1 MKPYRINEL
10 ASKYVEYDMIQTYT
24 ELPAFPDPRLRLL
37 HAVLNEHEALA
48 SKSELYTL
56 VVSLVQLGMDTHDLI
71 DTEDT
76 RRTEMEMRSRQLKVL
91 AGDYFSSRFYQL
103 LSQAGQIAMVSKI
116 SAAVCEVNRL
126 KMDLYI
132 KMQRSQLKA
141 EEYLTKLTA
150 LKSEMFQLFTDLME
164 GAFVKLWPEMLQ
176 EVSRC
181 ETVLAEMERFDSS
194 PRFYQ
199 SWAYWH
205 VMQEGTPEEQQS
217 LAKQPEQSYVYDLL
231 GKYELQSKLVSKL
244 KSAADRLRQTAA
256 KLESEPLK
264 EVIQDMADSFLEKM
278 SARIRA

>member
-37 HAVLNEHEALA
+37 YAVLNEHGALA
-48 SKSELYTL
+48 PRSELYSL

-71 DTEDT
+71 DTEET
-76 RRTEMEMRSRQLKVL
+76 RRSETEMRARQLKVL

-103 LSQAGQIAMVSKI
+103 LSQAGQIGMVSKI

-132 KMQRSQLKA
+132 KMQQSQLKA
-141 EEYLTKLTA
+141 EEYLNKLTE
-150 LKSEMFQLFTDLME
+150 LKSEMFKLFSGMME
-164 GAFVKLWPEMLQ
+164 GTFAKLWPEMLQ

-181 ETVLAEMERFDSS
+181 ETVLDEMDRFDSPS
-194 PRFYQ
+194 RFYQ

-205 VMQEGTPEEQQS
+205 VMQEGTPEEQHS
-217 LAKQPEQSYVYDLL
+217 LSHKPEPSLIYDLR
-231 GKYELQSKLVSKL
+231 GKYDLQGRLVSKL
-244 KSAADRLRQTAA
+244 KTAADSLRQTAA
-256 KLESEPLK
+256 KLESDQLK
-264 EVIQDMADSFLEKM
+264 KVIQDLADSFLEKM
-278 SARIRA
+278 AAHTRA

>member
-37 HAVLNEHEALA
+37 HAVLSEHENLEP
-48 SKSELYTL
+48 KSELYSL

-71 DTEDT
+71 DTEET
-76 RRTEMEMRSRQLKVL
+76 RRSEDEMRSRQLKVL

-103 LSQAGQIAMVSKI
+103 LSQAGQIGMVSKI

-132 KMQRSQLKA
+132 KMQQSQLKA
-141 EEYLTKLTA
+141 EEYLNRLTE
-150 LKSEMFQLFTDLME
+150 LKSEMFQLFSGMME
-164 GAFVKLWPEMLQ
+164 GAFAKLWPELLQ
-176 EVSRC
+176 DVSRC
-181 ETVLAEMERFDSS
+181 ETVLDEMNRFDSPS
-194 PRFYQ
+194 RFYQ

-217 LAKQPEQSYVYDLL
+217 LSRKTEHSFIYDLR
-231 GKYELQSKLVSKL
+231 GKYELQSSLVSKL
-244 KSAADRLRQTAA
+244 KAASDSLRSTAA
-256 KLESEPLK
+256 KLESDRLK
-264 EVIQDMADSFLEKM
+264 NVIQELADSFLEKM
-278 SARIRA
+278 AAHTRA

>member
-37 HAVLNEHEALA
+37 HAVLNEHGTLA
-48 SKSELYTL
+48 PRSELYSL

-71 DTEDT
+71 DTEET
-76 RRTEMEMRSRQLKVL
+76 RRSETEMRARQLKVL

-103 LSQAGQIAMVSKI
+103 LSQASQISMVSKI

-132 KMQRSQLKA
+132 KMQQSQLKA
-141 EEYLTKLTA
+141 EEYLNRLTA
-150 LKSEMFQLFTDLME
+150 LKSEMFQLFTGMME
-164 GAFVKLWPEMLQ
+164 GVFVKLWPEMLQ
-176 EVSRC
+176 DVSRC
-181 ETVLAEMERFDSS
+181 ETVLDEMDRFES
-194 PRFYQ
+194 PSRFYQ

-217 LAKQPEQSYVYDLL
+217 LNHKPEHSLIYDLR
-231 GKYELQSKLVSKL
+231 GKYELQSRLVTKL
-244 KSAADRLRQTAA
+244 KAAADSLRHTAA
-256 KLESEPLK
+256 KLESEQLK
-264 EVIQDMADSFLEKM
+264 KVIQDLADSFLEKM
-278 SARIRA
+278 AAHTRA

>member
-37 HAVLNEHEALA
+37 HAVLNEHGELA
-48 SKSELYTL
+48 PRSELYSL

-71 DTEDT
+71 DTEET
-76 RRTEMEMRSRQLKVL
+76 RRSETEMRARQLKVL

-103 LSQAGQIAMVSKI
+103 LSQAGQISMVSKI

-132 KMQRSQLKA
+132 KMQQSQLKA
-141 EEYLTKLTA
+141 EEYLNRLTE
-150 LKSEMFQLFTDLME
+150 LKSEMFQLFTGMME

-176 EVSRC
+176 DVSRC
-181 ETVLAEMERFDSS
+181 ETVLDEMDRFES
-194 PRFYQ
+194 PSRFYQ

-217 LAKQPEQSYVYDLL
+217 LSHKPEHSLIHDLR
-231 GKYELQSKLVSKL
+231 GKYELQSRLVSKL
-244 KSAADRLRQTAA
+244 KAAADSLRHSAA
-256 KLESEPLK
+256 KLESEQLK
-264 EVIQDMADSFLEKM
+264 KVIQDLADSFLEKM
-278 SARIRA
+278 AAHTRA